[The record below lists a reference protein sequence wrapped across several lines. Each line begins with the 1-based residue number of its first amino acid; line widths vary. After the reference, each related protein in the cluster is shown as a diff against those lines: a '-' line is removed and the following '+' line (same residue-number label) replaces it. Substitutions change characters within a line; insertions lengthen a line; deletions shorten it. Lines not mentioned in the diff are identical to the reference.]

1 MCGQCLNR
9 SLGDSVCIVVEI
21 GFGWVALMSRAMA
34 FARFHFGKNQTPRRE
49 RARTKKKSAKR
60 KKKTLTKRYTSCQL
74 KIKKSR
80 TLYITFVFIHRA
92 SKEVIVIVRIS
103 VASSRKNC
111 QYSIERLGLVTSRAR
126 KIWVALS
133 LPFLFT
139 PVALSPWERNV
150 AC

>member
-1 MCGQCLNR
+1 MGCPDVPSNGVCKVSFR
-9 SLGDSVCIVVEI
+9 EEPDS
-21 GFGWVALMSRAMA
+21 
-34 FARFHFGKNQTPRRE
+34 KRE
-49 RARTKKKSAKR
+49 STNEKKKRKK

-126 KIWVALS
+126 KLW
-133 LPFLFT
+133 
-139 PVALSPWERNV
+139 
-150 AC
+150 